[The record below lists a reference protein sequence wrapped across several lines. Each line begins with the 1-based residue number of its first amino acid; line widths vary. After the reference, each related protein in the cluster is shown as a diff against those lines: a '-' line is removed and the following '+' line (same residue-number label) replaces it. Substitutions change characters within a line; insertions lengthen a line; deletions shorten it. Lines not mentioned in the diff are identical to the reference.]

1 MHECSS
7 GAMCR
12 ELEEPRGRKP
22 EAPPTWRRLP
32 GVDDFRLKSV
42 VMSGCHGV
50 EKACKGNGSSEFS
63 ALHTP
68 APPPQFYHL
77 SLKSRL

>member
-22 EAPPTWRRLP
+22 KAPPTWRRLP

-42 VMSGCHGV
+42 VMSGSHGV
-50 EKACKGNGSSEFS
+50 EKA
-63 ALHTP
+63 
-68 APPPQFYHL
+68 
-77 SLKSRL
+77 